1 MQRPFLSYRIKEVVL
16 EVGNVMGN
24 SYYDS
29 EEESVRK
36 TLAGE
41 KNKLSQMTPGA
52 RIDYIFTYYKFH
64 IIGTILV
71 ILAIIWGIHHAMT
84 YVKDEF
90 FGMVINSETVDYDRA
105 EDIREYLGMDKHSG
119 VRIQAG
125 LYPDDTASAGGGTK
139 LSILLNARECD
150 FIFTDE
156 AGLEYIRSF
165 FEDYTT
171 PAENIQDSPI
181 HDYFG
186 LDDNTIY
193 MIRADFL
200 GREDYNQAFDKMLED
215 IENGNL
221 K

>member
-1 MQRPFLSYRIKEVVL
+1 ME
-16 EVGNVMGN
+16 GNVMGN
-24 SYYDS
+24 TYNDS
-29 EEESVRK
+29 EAESVRK

-41 KNKLSQMTPGA
+41 KNKLSQMTFDK

-64 IIGTILV
+64 IIGTILLM
-71 ILAIIWGIHHAMT
+71 LAVIWGVHHAMT
-84 YVKDEF
+84 YVKDAY

-105 EDIREYLGMDKHSG
+105 EDIREYLGMDKHTG

-125 LYPDDTASAGGGTK
+125 LYTEDTTSAGAGTK
-139 LSILLNARECD
+139 LSLLLNARECD

-165 FEDYTT
+165 FDDYTT
-171 PAENIQDSPI
+171 PAENIADSPI
-181 HDYFG
+181 HEYFG
-186 LDDNTIY
+186 LDDNTVY

-200 GREDYNQAFDKMLED
+200 GREDYNQAFDKMLAE
-215 IENGNL
+215 IENGTI